1 VITFVLGE
9 VIQVFQKTPTIDDR
23 WVQVGVGT
31 FVTLGSIAWLGYEL
45 TVASST
51 GGPTWFPGLTALVGV
66 WFLLDA
72 RKDFLDGSDD
82 RPYDDMGANEVMVVM
97 GTSISSSMGCK
108 TNRRPSRNSPTPV
121 TSPSRGSAR
130 RSISASTR
138 ASSTERTPIRRA
150 RPNGTPSTSRISV
163 ASRSS
168 VRTGDASSDDWRDP
182 SAEKGYDRLERK

>member
-1 VITFVLGE
+1 MASGIARTAHEHFTLRHLLVIVAFLALIYGFTRDIDALVGVVITFVLGE

-51 GGPTWFPGLTALVGV
+51 GGLTWFPGLTALVGV

-97 GTSISSSMGCK
+97 GH
-108 TNRRPSRNSPTPV
+108 
-121 TSPSRGSAR
+121 R
-130 RSISASTR
+130 RSRRRWVVRRTEDRRGTR
-138 ASSTERTPIRRA
+138 RR
-150 RPNGTPSTSRISV
+150 
-163 ASRSS
+163 
-168 VRTGDASSDDWRDP
+168 
-182 SAEKGYDRLERK
+182 L